1 MSRKLDAAIADAQ
14 GYEVVYAKTYERGEI
29 RENRNMPGLK
39 IYDDCRMG
47 CPCYSS
53 DAYAMLELDRA
64 MKERGWALTIKRERY
79 PDSFN
84 ELYNVEYSRTY
95 MDIYYEVNTETYE
108 ASANTLPL
116 AVALAAYKALTGKDW
131 KE

>member
-29 RENRNMPGLK
+29 RENRNMPELK

-53 DAYAMLELDRA
+53 DACAMLELDAHMRA
-64 MKERGWALTIKRERY
+64 RGVRILGQQSYHRR
-79 PDSFN
+79 
-84 ELYNVEYSRTY
+84 
-95 MDIYYEVNTETYE
+95 
-108 ASANTLPL
+108 SAQICR
-116 AVALAAYKALTGKDW
+116 
-131 KE
+131 

>member
-53 DAYAMLELDRA
+53 DACAMLELDAHMRA
-64 MKERGWALTIKRERY
+64 RGFVSWVSSHIIGGQHKFAAEYFDPDNAPGDYRERMA
-79 PDSFN
+79 
-84 ELYNVEYSRTY
+84 RA
-95 MDIYYEVNTETYE
+95 NTE
-108 ASANTLPL
+108 PL
-116 AVALAAYKALTGKDW
+116 ARALAAYKALTGKDW